1 MYDKLQ
7 FVVSSCD
14 DKLKFVALYKLVSP
28 RKAVI
33 VFPCNPNNLI

>member
-1 MYDKLQ
+1 MY
-7 FVVSSCD
+7 
-14 DKLKFVALYKLVSP
+14 DKLKFVALHKLALHKLVSP